1 MANAVY
7 MSLAERI
14 SHHLHDESPPSF
26 ILTLFHFCRKMSDII
41 ITETWET
48 VLSRGRV
55 QGLIVTN
62 DEGTIIVRVRIYMKK
77 KK

>member
-1 MANAVY
+1 
-7 MSLAERI
+7 
-14 SHHLHDESPPSF
+14 
-26 ILTLFHFCRKMSDII
+26 MSDII

-77 KK
+77 KKEILICDSTLS